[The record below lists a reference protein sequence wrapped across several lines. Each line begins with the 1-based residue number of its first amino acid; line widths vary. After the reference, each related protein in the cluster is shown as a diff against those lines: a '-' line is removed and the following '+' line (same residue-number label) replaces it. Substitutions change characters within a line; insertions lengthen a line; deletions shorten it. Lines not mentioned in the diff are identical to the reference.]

1 MHCHV
6 DWVKY
11 DRSHDQ
17 AESFDYHNK
26 KFCINSITK
35 ARLRHFVIDFI
46 ALMISILAQSQ
57 GRLASF
63 YYDPLCFKLT
73 LVVNCDDET
82 TIEDVIHGEKNCTEM
97 INLIK
102 QSSWPILLQ
111 KLKQQDDDG
120 YMNAQLSSSSFFNPS
135 QTGMAIVRD
144 NLTQADSNRMLEF

>member
-1 MHCHV
+1 MYV
-6 DWVKY
+6 DWVEY

-46 ALMISILAQSQ
+46 APMISILDQSQ

-63 YYDPLCFKLT
+63 SYYPLGFKLT

-82 TIEDVIHGEKNCTEM
+82 TIEDVIHGEVNCTEM

-102 QSSWPILLQ
+102 QSSWPILLD

-120 YMNAQLSSSSFFNPS
+120 YMNTQVSSSSFFNPS
-135 QTGMAIVRD
+135 QTGMGVVSD
-144 NLTQADSNRMLEF
+144 DVTQADSNRVLDF